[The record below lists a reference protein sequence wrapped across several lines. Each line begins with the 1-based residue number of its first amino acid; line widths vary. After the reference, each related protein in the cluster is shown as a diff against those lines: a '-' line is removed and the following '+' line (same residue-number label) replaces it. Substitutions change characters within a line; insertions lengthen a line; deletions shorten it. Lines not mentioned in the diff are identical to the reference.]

1 MTPAALEPWLQ
12 ELLGLDT
19 PPSDAEPL
27 VVEGRS
33 YVLRDGILRLVA
45 EGVSSSQD
53 QTSEAF
59 GFKWQQ
65 SDSFESEAV
74 MDVTREH
81 ARDRYGDVVNEPW
94 WGEYGERPVVV
105 DAGCGAGVTA
115 LAMLGPI
122 LDRIHYIG
130 VDLSSSVDV
139 AAARFARRGVA
150 GTFIQADMNAI
161 PLPEGSVHFA
171 LAEGTLHHTDD
182 TETAFRNVARLIA
195 PGGRFAFYVY
205 RHKAPIREFTDDYIR
220 DRLQEM
226 TPQEGWDAM
235 LPLTKLGEALAE
247 LDVTVDVP
255 EDVDLLGIPAG
266 RHDVQRLI
274 YWYVAKLY
282 HRPEWS
288 LEENNHVNYD
298 WYAPRNAYRHS
309 EDEVR
314 AWCET
319 AGLDIERECIQ
330 EAGIT
335 VVARRPD

>member
-1 MTPAALEPWLQ
+1 MGANQPPAWL
-12 ELLGLDT
+12 LPLVGLDEPPDETASVTLRGT
-19 PPSDAEPL
+19 PYA
-27 VVEGRS
+27 
-33 YVLRDGILRLVA
+33 LRDGILRV
-45 EGVSSSQD
+45 VSDVSAAQD
-53 QTSEAF
+53 QTREAF

-65 SDSFESEAV
+65 SDSFESDT
-74 MDVTREH
+74 MLQVTRQH
-81 ARDRYGDVVNEPW
+81 ALERYGDIANASW
-94 WGEYGERPVVV
+94 WESYGDRPVVV
-105 DAGCGAGVTA
+105 DAGCGAALTA
-115 LAMLGPI
+115 IAMLEPI
-122 LDRIHYIG
+122 LDRVNYLG

-139 AAARFARRGVA
+139 AAERFARRGLA
-150 GTFIQADMNAI
+150 GAFLQADMNAI

-205 RHKAPIREFTDDYIR
+205 RRKAPIREFTDDYIR

-235 LPLTKLGEALAE
+235 VPLSKLGQALAE
-247 LDVTVDVP
+247 LNVTVDVP
-255 EDVDLLGIPAG
+255 EDVELLGIPAG

-282 HRPEWS
+282 HRPEFS

-314 AWCET
+314 AWCE
-319 AGLDIERECIQ
+319 AVGLDIERECIQ
-330 EAGIT
+330 DAGIT